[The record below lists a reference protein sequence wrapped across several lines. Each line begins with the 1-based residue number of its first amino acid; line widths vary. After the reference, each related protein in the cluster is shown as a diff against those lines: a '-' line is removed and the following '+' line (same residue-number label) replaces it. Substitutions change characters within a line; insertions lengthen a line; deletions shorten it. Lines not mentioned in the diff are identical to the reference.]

1 VSLLSRLGEVYGYIY
16 SGTLLRKE
24 LSVKFYSRNNRTE
37 TFLIAMVLAFIL
49 VLFTV
54 YKVLP

>member
-16 SGTLLRKE
+16 SGMLLRKE